1 MMEDCIIQCGVEKDR
16 DWIKDLLD
24 VLNGSARASRSN
36 TFEIE
41 IGGARSWATNIF
53 SATFAKFA
61 T

>member
-1 MMEDCIIQCGVEKDR
+1 MYSMGQPEPADP
-16 DWIKDLLD
+16 
-24 VLNGSARASRSN
+24 N